1 MGICGTSP
9 TGYSSQACPSPPSP
23 SGFTCCVN
31 TASWASNRP
40 WRQDWKGSRE
50 LFKLDPERGSPTRAA
65 AGPKALGLT
74 RPYLLK
80 HLFGSIEFHLVP
92 FQTHFQVPNLLSLG
106 FHLVCEDTH
115 LSQEI
120 KHRLRIRTGSPHTT
134 DSGCEKNDRSF
145 WRVAGG
151 GNVLDEGNPGY
162 FLTWPGSLSHHPDKV
177 GHISGS

>member
-1 MGICGTSP
+1 MSHLTGILLEGLCILDVLCIQEVRVLP
-9 TGYSSQACPSPPSP
+9 Q
-23 SGFTCCVN
+23 
-31 TASWASNRP
+31 
-40 WRQDWKGSRE
+40 KGD
-50 LFKLDPERGSPTRAA
+50 LN
-65 AGPKALGLT
+65 
-74 RPYLLK
+74 
-80 HLFGSIEFHLVP
+80 LFGSIEFHLVP